1 MIALKKKDEWWE
13 RERERES
20 CVAINEMATPGRFG
34 FDWIK
39 RKRANQRPAVG
50 NPPISDGGNGSLS
63 ISSAEIEKKTQKKK
77 TRIHRDPSIESTER
91 SFFLFQQKKKLEE
104 VEGGAKKR
112 SEFRFRKKKTG
123 NEIERNRT
131 QKKKNWNWPVACSD
145 RQKVD
150 RRETNLITTL
160 NANHQSPEA
169 RWDYERVSPVD
180 STKKIHSER
189 TFWRFERPRGVFHV
203 GSFFFIHFLVPFDY
217 FYQRN
222 VFSVSNNNSRVLRSS
237 KMPYNGRLRA
247 VIANF
252 RIKPMDRNELSNASQ
267 M

>member
-1 MIALKKKDEWWE
+1 MRK
-13 RERERES
+13 RERERELR
-20 CVAINEMATPGRFG
+20 C
-34 FDWIK
+34 
-39 RKRANQRPAVG
+39 NQRNG
-50 NPPISDGGNGSLS
+50 NAGPFRFRLD
-63 ISSAEIEKKTQKKK
+63 QKK
-77 TRIHRDPSIESTER
+77 TRQSKAGRRKPTNQRWGKRFALDFVGWNRKKNPKKKNKNPPRPLHRINRTFF
-91 SFFLFQQKKKLEE
+91 FFLFQQKKKLEE